1 MNIVKFT
8 ETAPECI
15 PMQPF
20 MFKAQFVRKRNA
32 SLVRWNDANKYSLKI
47 QLLDRY
53 TQDSRDCLG
62 SEALSF

>member
-20 MFKAQFVRKRNA
+20 MLKAQFVRKRNA

-47 QLLDRY
+47 QLLER
-53 TQDSRDCLG
+53 
-62 SEALSF
+62 